1 MSVEQ
6 IEAKLLALPESE
18 RRQFLHW
25 VDDHRH
31 EILPGEDEI
40 SDDLKREILRR
51 SAELRDHPGLAEP
64 VDSGY
69 FERVKRKVADALAR
83 KASAV

>member
-1 MSVEQ
+1 
-6 IEAKLLALPESE
+6 LLALPESE
-18 RRQFLHW
+18 RREFLHW

-51 SAELRDHPGLAEP
+51 SAELADNPGLAEP
-64 VDSGY
+64 VDGEY
-69 FERVKRKVADALAR
+69 FERIKRRVADALAR
-83 KASAV
+83 KASVV